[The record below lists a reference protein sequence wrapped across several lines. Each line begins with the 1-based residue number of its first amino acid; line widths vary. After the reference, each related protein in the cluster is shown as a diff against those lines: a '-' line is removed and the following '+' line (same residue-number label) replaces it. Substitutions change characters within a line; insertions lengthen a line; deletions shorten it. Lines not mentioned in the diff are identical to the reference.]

1 MTMIWKLLAAGTAVL
16 AATAAQAHPKL
27 LKSMP
32 AAGASIAAPKVI
44 VLVFSE
50 KVVPNFTGVEL
61 TMTAMPGTQNHP
73 ALKLDGLRTRFA
85 PGGKT
90 LIVTPGNR
98 LAPGGY
104 RIDWHAVAGDT
115 HRITGKFSFTVR

>member
-1 MTMIWKLLAAGTAVL
+1 MTMIWKLLAAGMAVL
-16 AATAAQAHPKL
+16 AATTAQAHPKL
-27 LKSMP
+27 LKSIP
-32 AAGASIAAPKVI
+32 SAGSSTAAPKAI

-50 KVVPNFTGVEL
+50 KVVPNFTGVDL
-61 TMTAMPGTQNHP
+61 TMTSMPGIPNHP

-90 LIVTPGNR
+90 LMVTPGKA